1 MAVWLPILKASLPY
15 VTQIVATAIPAFTSK
30 PVSRKPDDEVQRQ
43 IAELQSAVTKNAE
56 SVQSLAMQLKVA
68 LEGIDLGAIE
78 IQKEL
83 VKLRRTCLGTVIL
96 ATASSFIAIY
106 TLFK

>member
-30 PVSRKPDDEVQRQ
+30 PIGGKPDDEAQRQ

-68 LEGIDLGAIE
+68 LEGIDSGAIE
-78 IQKEL
+78 LQKEL
-83 VKLRRTCLGTVIL
+83 LKIRRTSLGAVIL

-106 TLFK
+106 AVFK

>member
-30 PVSRKPDDEVQRQ
+30 PVSGKPDDEVQRQ

-68 LEGIDLGAIE
+68 LEGIDSGAIE
-78 IQKEL
+78 LQKEL
-83 VKLRRTCLGTVIL
+83 LKIRRTSLGAVIL

>member
-30 PVSRKPDDEVQRQ
+30 PAIAKPDDEVQKQ
-43 IAELQSAVTKNAE
+43 IAELQSAATKNAE

-68 LEGIDLGAIE
+68 LEGIDTGAIE
-78 IQKEL
+78 LQKEL
-83 VKLRRTCLGTVIL
+83 QKLRR
-96 ATASSFIAIY
+96 IAVSAAVVAALS
-106 TLFK
+106 TLVAIFVVSK

>member
-30 PVSRKPDDEVQRQ
+30 PAIARPDDEVQKQ
-43 IAELQSAVTKNAE
+43 IAELQAAVTKNAE

-68 LEGIDLGAIE
+68 LEGIDTGAIE
-78 IQKEL
+78 LQKEMQ
-83 VKLRRTCLGTVIL
+83 KLRRMAAGAIIIAAVSSVVTIL
-96 ATASSFIAIY
+96 AV
-106 TLFK
+106 LK